1 MSYRASRVDFDL
13 LGDQPL
19 SGIDDWRQNQA
30 GGLFRRIVETL
41 LGVLAFILFLLYPA
55 VFLFL

>member
-1 MSYRASRVDFDL
+1 MGYRASRVDFDF

-19 SGIDDWRQNQA
+19 TGIDDWRQNQA
-30 GGLFRRIVETL
+30 GGLFRRIVEAL
-41 LGVLAFILFLLYPA
+41 LGVFAFIVFLLYPA